1 MGATVEAGHAM
12 VLGERVVR
20 PADKVF
26 RVIRRFEMVVSVKRT
41 VRPTLLRRD
50 RGSRNFFV
58 KLCMSAVHMICLA
71 SFFKKFASS
80 YKQAN

>member
-58 KLCMSAVHMICLA
+58 KLVHECGTHDLFGFILQEIC
-71 SFFKKFASS
+71 FKL
-80 YKQAN
+80 

>member
-50 RGSRNFFV
+50 RGSRNFYV
-58 KLCMSAVHMICLA
+58 KLCMSGTRDLFGFILQEIC
-71 SFFKKFASS
+71 FKKAS
-80 YKQAN
+80 